1 MNLNCLHA
9 TERWVGLIIVCVVMR
24 EVNGTH
30 YTLPWSGLVTQFI
43 L

>member
-1 MNLNCLHA
+1 MGGA
-9 TERWVGLIIVCVVMR
+9 DYIVCVVMR
-24 EVNGTH
+24 EVKGAH